1 LLLWWS
7 VADVGIG
14 ASCAD
19 AGASARAD
27 AGAGAMKAM
36 PPLVIRRSP
45 FAVRRSNYDDRQ
57 RPLFWRLAIRKEE
70 KKKE

>member
-1 LLLWWS
+1 
-7 VADVGIG
+7 
-14 ASCAD
+14 
-19 AGASARAD
+19 
-27 AGAGAMKAM
+27 MKAM